1 MLMLFIY
8 FGKITNALINF
19 VLQHFGEITTHEV
32 NKSTPFLKLT
42 YAIRSN
48 AEQAMLRGRRFKD
61 QQIQVS
67 IC

>member
-1 MLMLFIY
+1 M
-8 FGKITNALINF
+8 
-19 VLQHFGEITTHEV
+19 HEV
-32 NKSTPFLKLT
+32 DKSTPFLKLT

-67 IC
+67 IRSFQMYTVIT